1 MTKESHMM
9 DDKKMKRKRDLH
21 YKVQSNNNS
30 SMAQDLEEIKKL
42 GKEMEQAPTDTEL
55 QKENQTRDPK
65 Q

>member
-1 MTKESHMM
+1 MTKESHIM
-9 DDKKMKRKRDLH
+9 DDKRKIRKRDLR

-30 SMAQDLEEIKKL
+30 SMAQDLDEMKKL

-55 QKENQTRDPK
+55 QEENQTRDPK